1 MSNDTVINSHTNPD
15 LANKLV
21 KQAVELSE
29 QEVMERAVKPTLT
42 LPPATEVDLP
52 GGLFDPFNGL
62 ITRVEVR
69 ELTGVDEEAVSKIA
83 DPAKALLSIL
93 ERATVKIGDEPA
105 TREMID
111 ALFAGDREM
120 ILLAIRGV
128 TFGNEIKLGPGL
140 CPHCE
145 VEQIFEI
152 DLSKDI
158 KIKKLEGD
166 SEFTVECKVGKVL
179 VTLPKG
185 STQKAIV
192 ESSNRTSA
200 ELDTIM
206 LKNCVIDINGQKV
219 INQEVVR
226 NLGMLDR
233 RTILKEIADRNPGP
247 QLGALKKECQSC
259 GQEVPLPL
267 SLADLFRE

>member
-1 MSNDTVINSHTNPD
+1 MNTDTVINSHTNPE
-15 LANKLV
+15 LANKLAKKATEVSDQEAMV
-21 KQAVELSE
+21 KAI
-29 QEVMERAVKPTLT
+29 KPPVT
-42 LPPATEVDLP
+42 LPPATDVDLP

-62 ITRVEVR
+62 ISKAEIR
-69 ELTGVDEEAVSKIA
+69 ELTGVDEEAISKIPDA
-83 DPAKALLSIL
+83 AKGLLYIL
-93 ERATVKIGDEPA
+93 ERATVKIGEETASKELLDS
-105 TREMID
+105 
-111 ALFAGDREM
+111 LFAGDREM
-120 ILLAIRGV
+120 LLLAIRCA

-145 VEQIFEI
+145 EAQTFTV

-158 KIKKLEGD
+158 EIKRLDGD
-166 SEFTVECKVGKVL
+166 AEFTVDCKVGKVL

-192 ESSNRTSA
+192 ESANKTSA

-206 LKNCVIDINGQKV
+206 LKNCVLEVNGMTV
-219 INQEVVR
+219 VGPEVVR

-267 SLADLFRE
+267 SLADLFRD

>member
-1 MSNDTVINSHTNPD
+1 MNTDTVINSHTNPD

-21 KQAVELSE
+21 KEATELSE
-29 QEVMERAVKPTLT
+29 QEVMVQAVKPPLT

-52 GGLFDPFNGL
+52 GGLFDPFKGIISNA
-62 ITRVEVR
+62 EVR
-69 ELTGVDEEAVSKIA
+69 ELTGIDEEAISKIA
-83 DPAKALLSIL
+83 DTAKSLLPIL

-105 TREMID
+105 SKDLID
-111 ALFAGDREM
+111 SLFAGDREM
-120 ILLAIRGV
+120 LLLAIRKV

-145 VEQIFEI
+145 EEQIFTI
-152 DLSKDI
+152 DLTKDVE
-158 KIKKLEGD
+158 IKKLEGD
-166 SEFTVECKVGKVL
+166 AEFTVKCKAGDVL

-185 STQKAIV
+185 ATQKAIV
-192 ESSNRTSA
+192 EATNRTSA

-206 LKNCVIDINGQKV
+206 LKSCVLSINSQTV
-219 INQEVVR
+219 INPDVVR

-233 RTILKEIADRNPGP
+233 RTILKEISDRNPGP

>member
-1 MSNDTVINSHTNPD
+1 MNTDTVINSHTNPD

-21 KQAVELSE
+21 KEATELSE
-29 QEVMERAVKPTLT
+29 QEVMVKAVKPPLT

-52 GGLFDPFNGL
+52 GGLFDPFKGIISNA
-62 ITRVEVR
+62 EVR
-69 ELTGVDEEAVSKIA
+69 ELTGVDEEAISKIA
-83 DPAKALLSIL
+83 DTAKSLIAIL
-93 ERATVKIGDEPA
+93 ERATIKIGDEPA
-105 TREMID
+105 SKDLID
-111 ALFAGDREM
+111 SLFAGDREM
-120 ILLAIRGV
+120 LLLAIRKV

-145 VEQIFEI
+145 EEQIFTI
-152 DLSKDI
+152 DLTKDVE
-158 KIKKLEGD
+158 IKKLEGD
-166 SEFTVECKVGKVL
+166 AEFTVKCKAGDVL

-185 STQKAIV
+185 ATQKAIV
-192 ESSNRTSA
+192 EATNRTSA

-206 LKNCVIDINGQKV
+206 LKSCVLSINGQTV
-219 INQEVVR
+219 INPDVVR

-233 RTILKEIADRNPGP
+233 RTILKEISDRNPGP

>member
-1 MSNDTVINSHTNPD
+1 MNTDTVINSHTNPD

-21 KQAVELSE
+21 KEAIELSD
-29 QEVMERAVKPTLT
+29 QEAMVKAVKPPVA
-42 LPPATEVDLP
+42 LPPETEVELP
-52 GGLFDPFNGL
+52 GGLLDPFNGL
-62 ITRVEVR
+62 ISVAEVR

-83 DPAKALLSIL
+83 DPAKSLLAIL
-93 ERATVKIGDEPA
+93 ERATVKIGEEKA
-105 TREMID
+105 SKELID
-111 ALFAGDREM
+111 SLFAGDREM
-120 ILLAIRGV
+120 LLLAIRKV

-145 VEQIFEI
+145 EEQIFKI
-152 DLSKDI
+152 DLSKDVE
-158 KIKKLEGD
+158 IKKLEGD
-166 SEFTVECKVGKVL
+166 SEFTVQCKVGL
-179 VTLPKG
+179 VRATLPKG

-192 ESSNRTSA
+192 ESTNRTAA

-206 LKNCVIDINGQKV
+206 LKNCVLSINGQDV
-219 INQEVVR
+219 INPEVVR

-233 RTILKEIADRNPGP
+233 RTILKEISDRNPGP

>member
-1 MSNDTVINSHTNPD
+1 MNTDTVINSHTNPD

-21 KQAVELSE
+21 KEATELSE
-29 QEVMERAVKPTLT
+29 QEVMVKAAKPPLT

-52 GGLFDPFNGL
+52 GGLFDPFKGIISNA
-62 ITRVEVR
+62 EVR
-69 ELTGVDEEAVSKIA
+69 ELTGVDEEAISKIA
-83 DPAKALLSIL
+83 DTAKSLLAIL
-93 ERATVKIGDEPA
+93 ERATIKIGDEPA
-105 TREMID
+105 SKDLID
-111 ALFAGDREM
+111 LLFAGDREM
-120 ILLAIRGV
+120 LLLAIRKV
-128 TFGNEIKLGPGL
+128 TFGNEIKLGPGP

-145 VEQIFEI
+145 EEQIFTI
-152 DLSKDI
+152 DLTKDVE
-158 KIKKLEGD
+158 IKKLDGEA
-166 SEFTVECKVGKVL
+166 EFTVKCKIGDVL

-185 STQKAIV
+185 ATQKAIV
-192 ESSNRTSA
+192 EATNRTSA

-206 LKNCVIDINGQKV
+206 LKSCVLSINSQTV
-219 INQEVVR
+219 INPDVVR